1 MAEKQYRYDP
11 HHDIAL
17 NVLGE
22 PIVPCS
28 FEPHT
33 GFFRDGCCKTDEQ
46 DLGSHLVCAI
56 MTKEF
61 LVFSLERG
69 NDLMT
74 PRPEWQF
81 PGLVAGD
88 QWCLCLNRWKEA
100 LDAQCAPLI
109 QLERTNIKT
118 LEKIDLD
125 TLKQYAVK
133 DSLI

>member
-1 MAEKQYRYDP
+1 MAADQYRYDP
-11 HHDIAL
+11 NHDIAL

-28 FEPHT
+28 FEPLT
-33 GFFRDGCCKTDEQ
+33 GFFRDGCCKADEQ

-74 PRPEWQF
+74 PRPSGNF
-81 PGLVAGD
+81 RV
-88 QWCLCLNRWKEA
+88 
-100 LDAQCAPLI
+100 
-109 QLERTNIKT
+109 
-118 LEKIDLD
+118 
-125 TLKQYAVK
+125 
-133 DSLI
+133 